1 MEVNDTKRKS
11 DLQDSNECVF
21 PGTESTVKKEYF
33 ANSLLKLHLP
43 IISNKTINYYLF
55 CFISNSTVQ
64 P

>member
-1 MEVNDTKRKS
+1 MKEEDNKRKS

-21 PGTESTVKKEYF
+21 PGTESSVKKEYF

-43 IISNKTINYYLF
+43 IISKTINYYLF